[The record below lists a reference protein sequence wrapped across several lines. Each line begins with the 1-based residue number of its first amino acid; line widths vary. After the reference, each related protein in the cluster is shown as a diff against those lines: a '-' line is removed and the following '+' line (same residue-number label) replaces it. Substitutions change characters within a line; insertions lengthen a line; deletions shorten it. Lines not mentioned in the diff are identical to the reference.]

1 MDSQRLQQQAQQQ
14 ASEFIGALSGREL
27 QLAPLTW
34 HDLVKEAQPEQ
45 VALFST
51 DMINGFC
58 YEGALASP
66 RVKSIIPAVVDC
78 FNNAY
83 NAGVRAFVLAQDAHS
98 AQAAEFAAYPPHCQ
112 AGTSEAQTIPELAA
126 LPFAHLFKIV
136 SKNSLSAFMH
146 TDLGAWLD
154 EQRNLRA
161 AVVVGNCTDLCV
173 YSMAMHLRLYANAH
187 DLPMR
192 VIVPENAVQTYDLPV
207 ETAREIGAIP
217 HNGDVLH
224 WLFLYHMRLNGIEIA
239 SAIEP

>member
-1 MDSQRLQQQAQQQ
+1 MDSQRLQQAQQ
-14 ASEFIGALSGREL
+14 ASEFIGALSEREL

-34 HDLVKEAQPEQ
+34 HELVKEAQPEH

-112 AGTSEAQTIPELAA
+112 VGTSEAQTIPELAD

-136 SKNSLSAFMH
+136 PKNSLSAFMH
-146 TDLGAWLD
+146 TDLGSWLD
-154 EQRNLRA
+154 EHRDLRT

-187 DLPMR
+187 DLHMR
-192 VIVPENAVQTYDLPV
+192 VIVPENAVQTYDLPIA
-207 ETAREIGAIP
+207 TAREIGAIP

-224 WLFLYHMRLNGIEIA
+224 WLFLYHMRLNGIEVA